1 MPKTLTSRDNPLL
14 KTMRLVAA
22 QARMAP
28 PELVLAEGTRTL
40 EEATRAGWPIES
52 VLMSENFASSPR
64 GQCLLQAWSERKVRL
79 FAAREAILGSV
90 SDVVAPQGAVALVRV
105 PAVSLDLMKLSGNPL
120 ILVAVG
126 IQDPGNLGTLVRTAA
141 AAGCS
146 FVCCL
151 RGTVSARNP
160 KVIRASAGTYFRI
173 PIVES
178 ATITQ
183 FSSFCGSRGIR
194 IYRSSAH
201 DGPVY
206 SSVSLRSSC
215 AILLGNEGSGIPAD
229 EWGRVPGI
237 RIPMAPGIES
247 LNVAA
252 AGAILLFE
260 ASRQR
265 TSCAAE
271 PTLDRQDRRSSDW
284 AEPVVE
290 SGR

>member
-1 MPKTLTSRDNPLL
+1 
-14 KTMRLVAA
+14 MRLVAA

-52 VLMSENFASSPR
+52 VLMSEAFPSCHR
-64 GQCLLQAWSERKVRL
+64 EQLLLRTWAERKVKL
-79 FAAREAILGSV
+79 FTSREAILDSV
-90 SDVVAPQGAVALVRV
+90 SEVVAPQGAIALVRV
-105 PAVSLDLMKLSGNPL
+105 PAVSLDSVKTSGNPL
-120 ILVAVG
+120 ILAAAG
-126 IQDPGNLGTLVRTAA
+126 IQDPGNLGTLLRTAD

-151 RGTVSARNP
+151 RGSVSARNP
-160 KVIRASAGTYFRI
+160 KVVRASAGAYFRI

-178 ATITQ
+178 TTIAE
-183 FSSFCGSRGIR
+183 FSCFCGSRAIR

-201 DGPVY
+201 DGPDY

-215 AILLGNEGSGIPAD
+215 AILLGNEGSGIPD
-229 EWGRVPGI
+229 EEWGQVPGI

-260 ASRQR
+260 ARRQR
-265 TSCAAE
+265 TSSAGE
-271 PTLDRQDRRSSDW
+271 STLDRQDHHAPDS
-284 AEPVVE
+284 AESFRE